1 MTLTERRPTAASGGE
16 ISVNSLPG
24 RLRQLAR
31 EVPGQVALREKD
43 FGIWEETD
51 FAGYWEMVKVVGMAL
66 RAQGVQ
72 PGDTVAVHSE
82 NRKAWVY
89 ADLGAQAIGAASV
102 GLYPTNPA
110 AEVEY
115 LLSHSETVVLVAEDQ
130 EQVDKALAVK
140 ARCPRLRRIVY
151 LEPRGVRNYDDPIL
165 MSWDEFVELGRAEL
179 AADPQ
184 RVDELL
190 DGLDPDDVATLV
202 YTSGTTGPPKGAML
216 SHRNMVWV
224 MDRLP
229 DVLAGQAEVPKRVE
243 ILSYLPLC
251 HVAEKLYTLLNG
263 LYFPATVNFAESI
276 ETVAE
281 DLREVQPTIFLGV
294 PRIWEKMHAGVMIRM
309 SDASWFKRQI
319 FGLGMKA
326 GMWNADRVLRTGRRG
341 VVGNLVYG
349 IFWVLVYRS
358 LKDKLGMRN
367 CIGALSGAAPIAPEV
382 LKFFMAIGVP
392 IYEGYGQT
400 EDTAYCTAN
409 KMGNVKLGSVG
420 VANPECELKL
430 ADDGEILVRHPGVF
444 KGYFKNEEATT
455 ETVDPDGWLHTG
467 DVGEWDGE
475 HLKIVDRKKHIIIT
489 AGGKNLSPSEIENK
503 LKISP
508 FVREAIVIGDRRKFV
523 SALIGIEYDT
533 VANWALRK
541 GITFTTYRDLSEKP
555 EVVEM
560 IGREVRKAND
570 DLSRVEQ
577 VKEFRLIGKELDHED
592 GELTATQKVK
602 REKIEEM
609 FGDLIDD
616 IYGKKG

>member
-1 MTLTERRPTAASGGE
+1 MTLTEQRPASAADGA
-16 ISVNSLPG
+16 ISINSLPA
-24 RLRQLAR
+24 RLRALAG
-31 EVPGQVALREKD
+31 EVPEQVALREKD
-43 FGIWEETD
+43 FGIWQETT
-51 FAGYWEMVKVVGMAL
+51 FAGYWEMVQVVGMAL
-66 RAQGVQ
+66 RALGVR
-72 PGDTVAVHSE
+72 PGDKVAVHSE

-89 ADLGAQAIGAASV
+89 TDLGAQAIQAASV

-110 AEVEY
+110 PEVEY
-115 LLSHSETVVLVAEDQ
+115 LLSHSEAVVLVAEDQ

-140 ARCPRLRRIVY
+140 EQCPRLRRIVY
-151 LEPRGVRNYDDPIL
+151 IEPRGVRNYDDPIL
-165 MSWDEFVELGRAEL
+165 MSWDEFVELGHAEL
-179 AADPQ
+179 AADPR
-184 RVDELL
+184 RVDELV
-190 DGLDPDDVATLV
+190 DAVDPDEVATLV

-216 SHRNMVWV
+216 THRNMVWV

-229 DVLAGQAEVPKRVE
+229 DVLAGQAEVPERVE

-309 SDASWFKRQI
+309 SDASWLKRQV
-319 FGLGMKA
+319 FGLAMKA
-326 GMWNADRVLRTGRRG
+326 GMWNADRVLRTGSRG
-341 VVGNLVYG
+341 VLGNAVYG
-349 IFWVLVYRS
+349 VFWALVYRS

-382 LKFFMAIGVP
+382 LKFFMALGVP

-409 KMGNVKLGSVG
+409 MMGNVKLGTVG
-420 VANPECELKL
+420 VANPECDVIL

-444 KGYFKNEEATT
+444 KGYYKNPEATA
-455 ETVDPDGWLHTG
+455 ETVDAAGWLHTG
-467 DVGEWDGE
+467 DVGEWDGK

-489 AGGKNLSPSEIENK
+489 SGGKNLSPSEIENK
-503 LKISP
+503 LKVSP

-533 VANWALRK
+533 VSNWALRK

-555 EVVEM
+555 EVIEL
-560 IGREVRKAND
+560 IGKEVKKAND
-570 DLSRVEQ
+570 DLARVEQ
-577 VKEFRLIGKELDHED
+577 VREFRLIGKELDHED

-602 REKIEEM
+602 RSKIEEM
-609 FGDLIDD
+609 FSELIDD
-616 IYGKKG
+616 IYGSSR